1 MNSHTLENWIK
12 IKKAL
17 EDSNKTDCFLYRK
30 ACSAIKTGYDPLEPK
45 LKT

>member
-1 MNSHTLENWIK
+1 MNSHTLENWLK

-17 EDSNKTDCFLYRK
+17 EEANKTDCFLYKK
-30 ACSAIKTGYDPLEPK
+30 ACAAIKTGYDSLDVN